1 MRPIAVAARHLLA
14 FALPLALL
22 AAPAG
27 AEELT
32 DGKRQDIRRLIE
44 STGGSNVAKQFAS
57 ASSRQ
62 MFQMLKAMR
71 PDIPD
76 RTLIVMDRELMG
88 LFSEKMG
95 GPDGLVEQ
103 VVPIY
108 HKHLTHAEIRE
119 LIAFYETPI
128 GRKTIAIMPQ
138 VVAESMQAGQRW
150 GQALAPEIQ
159 RRVKDALLR
168 EGLVSPTDLQ

>member
-1 MRPIAVAARHLLA
+1 MRPFATAARSLLA
-14 FALPLALL
+14 IALPLALL
-22 AAPAG
+22 AAPVG
-27 AEELT
+27 AEELS

-62 MFQMLKAMR
+62 MFQMLKTMR

-76 RTLIVMDRELMG
+76 RTLLVMDRELMG
-88 LFSEKMG
+88 LFSEKMN

-103 VVPIY
+103 VIPIY
-108 HKHLTHAEIRE
+108 HKYLTHAEIRE

-159 RRVKDALLR
+159 RRVKDALAR
-168 EGLVSPTDLQ
+168 EGLVSPADLQ

>member
-1 MRPIAVAARHLLA
+1 MHFPSIVGRCLLA
-14 FALPLALL
+14 CALPLTLL

-27 AEELT
+27 AEELSEQ
-32 DGKRQDIRRLIE
+32 KRQDIRRLIE
-44 STGGSNVAKQFAS
+44 STGGTNVAQQFAS

-76 RTLIVMDRELMG
+76 RTLVVMDRELMG
-88 LFSEKMG
+88 LFSEKMD
-95 GPDGLVEQ
+95 GPGGLVEQ
-103 VVPIY
+103 VIPIY
-108 HKHLTHAEIRE
+108 HRHLTHGEIRE

-168 EGLVSPTDLQ
+168 EGLMSPADLQ